1 MKSDL
6 DIMGLVTRIETLL
19 KKKFQDYA
27 LFHTSLT
34 HRSYANE
41 NNISFEE
48 SNERL
53 EFLGDAVLGLLVGE
67 LLMQKYPASQEG
79 ELSRLRSQ
87 VVNEKSLAIL
97 ARQLD
102 LGSYLY
108 LGKGEMATLGREKDS
123 LLADAFEAV
132 IAAIYLSLGLE
143 DTRTFVIHHFSGMLE
158 ATSQEPKDHKTL
170 LQEYCQKALKASP
183 KYVLLRSTGPDHDKI
198 FEAEVRVKGQGMGR
212 GEGKTKKEAEQM
224 AAKAA
229 MVAYRAADEESE

>member
-6 DIMGLVTRIETLL
+6 DIMGLVTRVETLL
-19 KKKFQDYA
+19 KRKFQDYA

-79 ELSRLRSQ
+79 ELSKMRSL
-87 VVNEKSLAIL
+87 VVNEKSLAVL

-102 LGSYLY
+102 LGRYLY
-108 LGKGEMATLGREKDS
+108 LGKGEMTTQGGDKDS
-123 LLADAFEAV
+123 ILADAFEAV

-143 DTRTFVIHHFSGMLE
+143 DTRAFVVHYFSELLDLS
-158 ATSQEPKDHKTL
+158 SQDPKDYKTL
-170 LQEYCQKALKASP
+170 LQEFTQRKLKASP
-183 KYVLLRSTGPDHDKI
+183 KYVLLRSFGPDHDKT
-198 FEAEVRVKGQGMGR
+198 FETEVRVQGKPFGR
-212 GEGKTKKEAEQM
+212 GEGKTKKESEQE
-224 AAKAA
+224 AAKGTLALLQA
-229 MVAYRAADEESE
+229 EPGEE